1 MKIFNTI
8 TMASIVAVSLASASY
23 AAPSAKAPPA
33 AHATPAAH
41 AVAKPATTRTS
52 TTASHTGAAPKAAPA
67 KSGGL
72 ASWFGGGA
80 KTLAPSTSA
89 GGRMVRARLSSGQT
103 VTYNC
108 SLAGNAAKQACK
120 R

>member
-1 MKIFNTI
+1 MKKFNI
-8 TMASIVAVSLASASY
+8 IAIASIVAVSLTSASY

-33 AHATPAAH
+33 AHSTPATH
-41 AVAKPATTRTS
+41 ATAKPAATRVVATTTH
-52 TTASHTGAAPKAAPA
+52 TATAPKAAPA

-72 ASWFGGGA
+72 ASWFGGGS
-80 KTLAPSTSA
+80 KTAAPRTAA
-89 GGRMVRARLSSGQT
+89 GGRMVRARLSNGQT

-108 SLAGNAAKQACK
+108 SLAGNATKQACK